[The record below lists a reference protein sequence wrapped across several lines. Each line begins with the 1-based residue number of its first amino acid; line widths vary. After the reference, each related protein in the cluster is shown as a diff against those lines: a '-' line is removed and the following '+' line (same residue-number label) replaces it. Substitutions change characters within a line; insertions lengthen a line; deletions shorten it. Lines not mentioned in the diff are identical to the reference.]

1 MFSASVLSEVIGNE
15 RKFYSEY
22 HVAEEIF
29 DSINL
34 ELIMFML
41 AVCHV
46 VVVVENWF
54 TDTNLHR

>member
-1 MFSASVLSEVIGNE
+1 MSDIIGNE
-15 RKFYSEY
+15 RKFYTDY

-29 DSINL
+29 DSVNL

-46 VVVVENWF
+46 VVVVENWY
-54 TDTNLHR
+54 TDAKLHR